1 MPSLGDV
8 KSLDAGLIA
17 NELIGSR
24 IKSGNPGLVCKLDIE
39 KTYGLC

>member
-8 KSLDAGLIA
+8 KSLDTVFIA

-24 IKSGNPGLVCKLDIE
+24 IKSGNPGVVRKLGVE
-39 KTYGLC
+39 KTYGPC